1 MPRKLARPAK
11 RNTLLDIT
19 SLAVSFIGLVAL
31 TYVIWRFKTGE
42 GGASRVV
49 YLATLALACAP
60 FYVALVQTPKLP
72 FLAPPVIAIFL
83 LYPIANPHGVVYSP
97 DPVFNFAFTDYVLTT
112 GFWTPGSGNAFA
124 HAYSFYPIGNV
135 FIGYVITTV
144 QVRRSEERRVGKE
157 CRSRWSPY
165 H

>member
-1 MPRKLARPAK
+1 MPRKLARAAK

-49 YLATLALACAP
+49 YLATLALAC
-60 FYVALVQTPKLP
+60 
-72 FLAPPVIAIFL
+72 
-83 LYPIANPHGVVYSP
+83 
-97 DPVFNFAFTDYVLTT
+97 
-112 GFWTPGSGNAFA
+112 
-124 HAYSFYPIGNV
+124 SFYPIGNV

-144 QVRRSEERRVGKE
+144 QVRPEQAYLWVEPLIRLLALPVTVFSLGRRLLGARIATLGLLFYLGTPSILFNLPVQQGMG
-157 CRSRWSPY
+157 
-165 H
+165 